1 MANVAKLN
9 SVALPR
15 FGDKMDPADGEEIWN
30 CLYQLREQVVYQL
43 QNIDPGNFSNETR
56 SQYDGMLSR
65 LYSSETGGAGSA
77 GSSTEVILTRLGALE
92 SRAARIEGSM
102 ETLTGRVSELEGG
115 NKALNDALTGLAAQV
130 EALTGRV
137 SKLEGENKT
146 LNEAL
151 AALAARVEAL
161 EKAPEGG
168 A

>member
-9 SVALPR
+9 SVGLPK
-15 FGDKMDPADGEEIWN
+15 FGDKMDPADGEAIWN
-30 CLYQLREQVVYQL
+30 CLYQLREQLVYQL

-65 LYSSETGGAGSA
+65 LYSSESGGAGNA

-102 ETLTGRVSELEGG
+102 ETLTGRVSGLEEE
-115 NKALNDALTGLAAQV
+115 NKALDGALVG
-130 EALTGRV
+130 LTGRV
-137 SKLEGENKT
+137 STLEGENER
-146 LNEAL
+146 LSNAL
-151 AALAARVEAL
+151 AALTARVEAL